1 MNRNTYFKKE
11 RIFSLIF
18 SGILLFSLSLT
29 GCSKPSPESSDE
41 SKATTALL
49 GEFTAVTHTGDS
61 VDQTVFEKADVTM
74 INIWTTF
81 CTYCLTEMPDLK
93 SLSEQYE
100 DQGFQVIG
108 IVSDVARSGDETV
121 QEIIDQ
127 TGADYMHIIPS
138 SGLRTG
144 FLKDVQSVPTT
155 YFVDAQGNQIGEPYL
170 GARDRESWEVII
182 KEMLSQVQENA
193 DEES

>member
-1 MNRNTYFKKE
+1 
-11 RIFSLIF
+11 
-18 SGILLFSLSLT
+18 
-29 GCSKPSPESSDE
+29 
-41 SKATTALL
+41 
-49 GEFTAVTHTGDS
+49 
-61 VDQTVFEKADVTM
+61 
-74 INIWTTF
+74 
-81 CTYCLTEMPDLK
+81 MPDLK

-121 QEIIDQ
+121 QDIIDQ